1 MREPLEGSYDEFPL
15 STDRGITTRDRAD
28 CMGADLVVFNMLG
41 ATRVSMGTMVE
52 FGWADAARVP
62 SVLIMEKEG
71 NIHDYPMV
79 REIAGFRVDNLEDA
93 IAISEIVLLHKANP
107 KRKALTLY
115 KRASGDYGWNGYF
128 SYPAMFGGAPK
139 TGECGNTAAGAQLP
153 RSPNAYDLYAPNK
166 KKHPITKIYQHN
178 FSIVRYSDNQKPN
191 VYYVCS
197 KCGLSDTYV
206 STLEYK
212 TCEKF

>member
-1 MREPLEGSYDEFPL
+1 MFESSVEERYKNNATFRNLVDILRSELRRYDTTPRELREATMLASTMHEAEHIRPMFIYKDEFP
-15 STDRGITTRDRAD
+15 I
-28 CMGADLVVFNMLG
+28 
-41 ATRVSMGTMVE
+41 
-52 FGWADAARVP
+52 
-62 SVLIMEKEG
+62 
-71 NIHDYPMV
+71 DYW
-79 REIAGFRVDNLEDA
+79 
-93 IAISEIVLLHKANP
+93 KAYS
-107 KRKALTLY
+107 KC
-115 KRASGDYGWNGYF
+115 
-128 SYPAMFGGAPK
+128 YPAMFGGAPK

>member
-1 MREPLEGSYDEFPL
+1 MFESSVEERYKNNATFRNLVDILRAELRRYDTTPRELREAAMLAATMHESQHIKPMLISVDELRNPYWEKYFKHPAKFGNWEDWESYFE
-15 STDRGITTRDRAD
+15 
-28 CMGADLVVFNMLG
+28 
-41 ATRVSMGTMVE
+41 
-52 FGWADAARVP
+52 
-62 SVLIMEKEG
+62 
-71 NIHDYPMV
+71 
-79 REIAGFRVDNLEDA
+79 
-93 IAISEIVLLHKANP
+93 
-107 KRKALTLY
+107 
-115 KRASGDYGWNGYF
+115 
-128 SYPAMFGGAPK
+128 YPAMFGGAPK

-178 FSIVRYSDNQKPN
+178 FSIVRYSDNQKPS